1 MEIIIKIAQF
11 FLSLTVLVL
20 IHEFGHYFTARLF
33 KIRVEKF
40 YIFFNPW
47 LSLVR
52 TKVIAGK
59 RKFSWLSKKTP
70 ETWKDEPGN
79 TEWGIGWLPLG
90 GYVKIAGMI
99 DESMDK
105 EQMKQEPQPWEFRT
119 KPAWQRL
126 IVMIAGVCM
135 NILLAVGIYI
145 LLLFFIG
152 ESYLPTKNL
161 KYGIVVDSIAY
172 DIGLRNGDK
181 ILSVD
186 NKYIENFKEI
196 PIEIIFNQ
204 SKTIQVLR
212 DSLELNINIP
222 EGFIGKIVDSKKL
235 SFIDYRFPFVIED
248 FTPNSIAQKAGMLP
262 GDQIIAINDIST
274 QYYDEFKKTL
284 PDFVNQNVIITVLR
298 NNQTIEIPLK
308 LSETPM
314 IGVAVKDPS
323 NFLSFAV
330 KEYSFWQAIPAG
342 TLKTYKTTVDYF
354 KQFKLLF
361 TSKEVKVSENLGG
374 FISIGKIF
382 SPQWDWV
389 HFWSITAFLSVILAF
404 MNILPIPALDGGHV
418 LFLLFEMITRRKPS
432 EKFLEYAQYAG
443 LAILLSLVLF
453 ANVNDIIRLF
463 K

>member
-1 MEIIIKIAQF
+1 MEILIKIAQF

-33 KIRVEKF
+33 KIKVEKF

-47 LSLVR
+47 FSIYKF
-52 TKVIAGK
+52 KVK
-59 RKFSWLSKKTP
+59 
-70 ETWKDEPGN
+70 ETIY
-79 TEWGIGWLPLG
+79 GIGWLPLG

-105 EQMKQEPQPWEFRT
+105 EQMKQPPKPWEFRS

-126 IVMIAGVCM
+126 IVMVAGVFM
-135 NILLAVGIYI
+135 NIILAIGIYI
-145 LLLFFIG
+145 LLLFYIG
-152 ESYLPTKNL
+152 ESYLPTQNL

-186 NKYIENFKEI
+186 NKFIENFKEI
-196 PIEIIFNQ
+196 PLEIVFNQ
-204 SKTIQVLR
+204 SKSIQILR
-212 DSLELNINIP
+212 DSQELNISIP
-222 EGFIGKIVDSKKL
+222 EGFIGKIIESKKL

-248 FTPNSIAQKAGMLP
+248 FTNNSIARDAGMLP
-262 GDQIIAINDIST
+262 GDQIIAINEKPT
-274 QYYDEFKKTL
+274 LYYDEFKKTL
-284 PDFVNQNVIITVLR
+284 PAFVNKDIILTVLR
-298 NNQTIEIPLK
+298 NNQEIKFPLK
-308 LSETPM
+308 LSESPL

-323 NFLSFAV
+323 NFLDFAV

-342 TLKTYKTTVDYF
+342 TIKTYKTTVDYF

-418 LFLLFEMITRRKPS
+418 IFLLYEMITRRKPS
-432 EKFLEYAQYAG
+432 EKFLEYSQYAG
-443 LAILLSLVLF
+443 LVILLSLVLF
-453 ANVNDIIRLF
+453 ANVNDILRLF